1 MKARLLLLLALG
13 VALAAMPAVAFGDSA
28 RHLKN
33 TMTHPDST
41 GEDPAAP
48 DITSVVV
55 SNDDAGLI
63 TIQVNLST
71 RPTMT
76 ADMYF
81 LIFLDTDK
89 NGSTGA
95 SDFLG
100 ADYAI
105 QLVPGAADLF
115 QWNGTTY
122 ARAASQASLT
132 FSYTATGPVIRVSA
146 ADLGKTKTFN
156 FGVVASSGST
166 VDAAG
171 NIDSSQEHRDFAPDS
186 GHGFNGYQVLTRLVL
201 TVTAFTVAPKPA
213 KAGRTFSASMAANQN
228 DTGGP
233 VQAGT
238 VNCAA
243 TVAGKRLVPVTHAV
257 RNGVAV
263 CIWRIPATAKGLIV
277 RGLVTL
283 TVRGVSATRG
293 FSARAT

>member
-1 MKARLLLLLALG
+1 MQARLLLLLVLG
-13 VALAAMPAVAFGDSA
+13 VALAAMPTVAFGDSA

-33 TMTHPDST
+33 STTYPDSI

-63 TIQVNLST
+63 TIQVNISN
-71 RPTMT
+71 RPTLT
-76 ADMYF
+76 ADMLF
-81 LIFLDTDK
+81 LVLLDTDK
-89 NGSTGA
+89 NPSTGD
-95 SDFLG
+95 SGFLG

-122 ARAASQASLT
+122 AHAPSQASLT
-132 FSYTATGPVIRVSA
+132 FSYAATGPVFHVSA
-146 ADLGKTKTFN
+146 ADLGKTKAFN
-156 FGVVASSGST
+156 FGVLAVSGAVLDAS
-166 VDAAG
+166 G
-171 NIDSSQEHRDFAPDS
+171 NPDLTNEHRDWAPDL
-186 GHGFNGYQVLTRLVL
+186 GHGFNGYQVLTKLVL

-243 TVAGKRLVPVTHAV
+243 SVAGKRLVPVTHAV

-263 CIWRIPATAKGLIV
+263 CIWRLPATAKGLTV

-283 TVRGVSATRG
+283 HVRTASTTRG
-293 FSARAT
+293 FSARVT

>member
-1 MKARLLLLLALG
+1 
-13 VALAAMPAVAFGDSA
+13 
-28 RHLKN
+28 
-33 TMTHPDST
+33 
-41 GEDPAAP
+41 
-48 DITSVVV
+48 
-55 SNDDAGLI
+55 
-63 TIQVNLST
+63 
-71 RPTMT
+71 
-76 ADMYF
+76 MYF

-156 FGVVASSGST
+156 FGVVAASGST

-171 NIDSSQEHRDFAPDS
+171 NIDTSQEHRDLAPDA

-228 DTGGP
+228 DTAGP
-233 VQAGT
+233 VQSGT
-238 VNCAA
+238 VTCSAS
-243 TVAGKRLVPVTHAV
+243 VAGKRLVPVTRAV

-283 TVRGVSATRG
+283 HVRSASTTRG
-293 FSARAT
+293 FSARVT